1 MAPETSTSPERT
13 TGGRRSRRRGVPVPY
28 DFRRPTKLS
37 RQHARVLEIAYETFC
52 RQWATLLTSTM
63 RTTVQIQLDGLQQYS
78 YDEYAASLPSPT
90 VMAVFEPEPLVGAGL
105 LHVDAQFLLTCI
117 DRMLGGTGRSAQ
129 PQRTLTE
136 IEVSLGRGLVE
147 RALVELASSMS
158 SLMDFQPR
166 ISGLEQNPQF
176 AQAAAATD
184 VMIVATFE
192 MDMNDVHG
200 TATVAM
206 PLDPLLAALTAA
218 ELRVASPEEL
228 RIRRLMRDRLDDHLE
243 HIPVEVSVRLNAAH
257 LRPDEI
263 LALVPG
269 DVLRLPHAADAPL
282 EVVASDTLVASAV
295 AGSRGSRLACLI
307 VPTPE
312 ETSR

>member
-1 MAPETSTSPERT
+1 MAPETSTSAER

-37 RQHARVLEIAYETFC
+37 RQHARVLEITYETFC
-52 RQWATLLTSTM
+52 RQWATLLSSTLRTS
-63 RTTVQIQLDGLQQYS
+63 VQVELDGVQQYS
-78 YDEYAASLPSPT
+78 YDEYAATLPTPSIMT
-90 VMAVFEPEPLVGAGL
+90 VFDPEPLVGAGVLHLDTPL
-105 LHVDAQFLLTCI
+105 LLSCVE
-117 DRMLGGTGRSAQ
+117 RMLGGTGAQ
-129 PQRTLTE
+129 DQPRRVLTD
-136 IEVSLGRGLVE
+136 IEAVLCRGLVE
-147 RALVELASSMS
+147 RTLAELSASLTSIVN
-158 SLMDFQPR
+158 LAPR
-166 ISGLEQNPQF
+166 LTSIEQNPQF

-184 VMIVATFE
+184 VMIVASFHLRVE
-192 MDMNDVHG
+192 QAEG
-200 TATVAM
+200 TATLAL
-206 PLDPLLAALTAA
+206 PLDPLSAALSAA

>member
-1 MAPETSTSPERT
+1 MAPETSTSAER

-37 RQHARVLEIAYETFC
+37 RQHARVLEITYETFC
-52 RQWATLLTSTM
+52 RQWATLLSSTLRTS
-63 RTTVQIQLDGLQQYS
+63 VQVELDQVQQYS
-78 YDEYAASLPSPT
+78 YDEYAATLATPSIMT
-90 VMAVFEPEPLVGAGL
+90 VFDPEPLVGAGV
-105 LHVDAQFLLTCI
+105 LHLDTPLMLSCI
-117 DRMLGGTGRSAQ
+117 ERMLGGTGARDQ
-129 PQRTLTE
+129 PQRVLTD
-136 IEVSLGRGLVE
+136 IEAVLCRGLVE
-147 RALVELASSMS
+147 RTLAELAA
-158 SLMDFQPR
+158 SLTSIVDLKPHLTS
-166 ISGLEQNPQF
+166 IEQNPQF

-184 VMIVATFE
+184 VMIVASFHLQVE
-192 MDMNDVHG
+192 QSGG
-200 TATVAM
+200 TATLAL
-206 PLDPLLAALTAA
+206 PLDPLSAALSAA

-243 HIPVEVSVRLNAAH
+243 HIPVDVSVRLNAAH

-269 DVLRLPHAADAPL
+269 DVLRLPHAAEAPL
-282 EVVASDTLVASAV
+282 EVVASDTVVASAV

-312 ETSR
+312 ESSR

>member
-1 MAPETSTSPERT
+1 MAPETSTSAER

-37 RQHARVLEIAYETFC
+37 RQHARVLEITYETFC
-52 RQWATLLTSTM
+52 RQWATLLSSTLRTS
-63 RTTVQIQLDGLQQYS
+63 VQVELDSVQQYS
-78 YDEYAASLPSPT
+78 YDEYAATLATPSIMT
-90 VMAVFEPEPLVGAGL
+90 VFDPEPLVGAGVLHLDTPL
-105 LHVDAQFLLTCI
+105 LLSCI
-117 DRMLGGTGRSAQ
+117 ERMLGGTGAQ
-129 PQRTLTE
+129 DQPRRVLTD
-136 IEVSLGRGLVE
+136 IEAVLCRGLVE
-147 RALVELASSMS
+147 RTLAELAA
-158 SLMDFQPR
+158 SLTSILELKPHLQA
-166 ISGLEQNPQF
+166 IEQNPQF

-184 VMIVATFE
+184 VMIVASFHLQVDQTG
-192 MDMNDVHG
+192 G
-200 TATVAM
+200 TATLAL
-206 PLDPLLAALTAA
+206 PLDPLSAALSAA

-243 HIPVEVSVRLNAAH
+243 HIPVEVSVRLNAAQ

-269 DVLRLPHAADAPL
+269 DVLRLPHPADAPL
-282 EVVASDTLVASAV
+282 EVVASDTVVASAV

-312 ETSR
+312 ESSR